1 MRPIVSISS
10 NMCNRWC
17 LKAKIVLIPNSGY
30 NPPVGGRDLIGCG
43 MPAAD
48 VRWLR
53 SVTATTDTALRWA
66 AVVVVVVVVVIVVVL
81 VGLGLTAFLGAGCDC
96 CGGGGGL
103 CVCVCMFVWWG
114 GVIVVVCC
122 LSVLPL
128 LLWWKWR

>member
-53 SVTATTDTALRWA
+53 SVTATTTLRCAALLSSSSLSSSSSLLCWLA
-66 AVVVVVVVVVIVVVL
+66 WGSPPSLVLAVTAVVVVAVCVFVFVCL
-81 VGLGLTAFLGAGCDC
+81 
-96 CGGGGGL
+96 CGG
-103 CVCVCMFVWWG
+103 VA
-114 GVIVVVCC
+114 
-122 LSVLPL
+122 S
-128 LLWWKWR
+128 